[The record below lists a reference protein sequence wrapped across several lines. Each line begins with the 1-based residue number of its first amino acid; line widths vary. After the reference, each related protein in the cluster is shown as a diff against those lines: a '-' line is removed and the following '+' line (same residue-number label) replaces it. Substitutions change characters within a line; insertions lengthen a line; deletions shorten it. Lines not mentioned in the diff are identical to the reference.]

1 MAAIQEMTHDR
12 FVDVVDEITAMGR
25 TVGLWST
32 GLTLTDE
39 PGPRGWFWRRRHI
52 DQRRLVVY
60 IRRERRDPAAVVR
73 DIRRAVV
80 RYGSNHLSANEKI
93 TRAHA
98 LRRLTERGPTC

>member
-1 MAAIQEMTHDR
+1 MAAIQEMTHER
-12 FVDVVDEITAMGR
+12 FVDVVDEVTAMGR

-39 PGPRGWFWRRRHI
+39 PAPRRLWRRRHI
-52 DQRRLVVY
+52 DHRRLVVY
-60 IRRERRDPAAVVR
+60 IRRARRDPAAVVR

-80 RYGSNHLSANEKI
+80 RYGSNHLTANEKI

-98 LRRLTERGPTC
+98 LRRLTERGPAC